1 MEKKE
6 IQKKDKNINKKWIS
20 KSNLIFLIISLIILY
35 ISFKHRKIG
44 IFIILFIITII
55 ILLKIVI
62 YKLKKKDKEK
72 GIKAGFE
79 EPWHQLY
86 GDKITNLSYP
96 KNNIIINSFKE
107 KGENYNKIIG
117 NVNNGKDYLK
127 NERNIYNLFIPYSS
141 LKNKDNYNGI
151 ILFIHG
157 GAWVFGE
164 KENIEYLCSRYSK
177 CGYITAEMN
186 HTLLVEKYEDSSIFR
201 ILDDITACISSI
213 KEELIN
219 RGFNEN
225 KLELAIGGYSS
236 GAHIAL
242 LYGYSMKN
250 IPIPLKFLIDF
261 VGPITL
267 EPKYWYKIKNSK
279 DTLENIESEDI
290 ERAFKE
296 EKLVKALDD
305 NILVGLMNAFIGKK
319 YTEEELKDMIDNKKV
334 KENNEKYKELFNMA
348 KYAFPTTY
356 ICSKTVPTLCQYG
369 GNDLVIGVCH
379 YSYLKKIS
387 QKYGNKIVNVYMKN
401 SGHFLNDINNEKDL
415 ESVREMHYQILN
427 FAKLYFTHE
436 K

>member
-1 MEKKE
+1 MKNDES
-6 IQKKDKNINKKWIS
+6 QKKDKNNKKWIS
-20 KSNLIFLIISLIILY
+20 KSNLILLIISLIILY
-35 ISFKHRKIG
+35 LSFKHKKFG
-44 IFIILFIITII
+44 FFIILFIITII
-55 ILLKIVI
+55 ILLKTIVYI
-62 YKLKKKDKEK
+62 AKKKDKEK

-86 GDKITNLSYP
+86 GDKISNISYP
-96 KNNIIINSFKE
+96 KTNIIINSFKE
-107 KGENYNKIIG
+107 KGENFNKIIG

-157 GAWVFGE
+157 GAWVFGQ

-186 HTLLVEKYEDSSIFR
+186 HTLLVEKYEDSNIFR
-201 ILDDITACISSI
+201 ILDEITACIGSI
-213 KEELIN
+213 KEELKG
-219 RGFNEN
+219 RGFNED

-242 LYGYSMKN
+242 LYGYSIKN

-267 EPKYWYKIKNSK
+267 DPKYWYKIKDSK
-279 DTLENIESEDI
+279 DILESIESEDI
-290 ERAFKE
+290 EKAFKE

-319 YTEEELKDMIDNKKV
+319 YTEEELKEMVENKKI
-334 KENNEKYKELFNMA
+334 KESNEKYKELYNKV

-356 ICSKTVPTLCQYG
+356 INSKTVPTLCQYG
-369 GNDLVIGVCH
+369 GNDSVIGVCH

-387 QKYGNKIVNVYMKN
+387 QQHGNKIVNVYMKN

-427 FAKLYFTHE
+427 FAKLYFTKE

>member
-1 MEKKE
+1 MEENKSH
-6 IQKKDKNINKKWIS
+6 KKDKNNDKKWIT
-20 KSNLIFLIISLIILY
+20 KSNLILLIISLIILY
-35 ISFKHRKIG
+35 ISFTHKKIG
-44 IFIILFIITII
+44 FFIILFIIIII
-55 ILLKIVI
+55 ILLIIVYLKIQA
-62 YKLKKKDKEK
+62 KDKEK
-72 GIKAGFE
+72 RIKAGFE

-86 GDKITNLSYP
+86 GDKITNISYP

-107 KGENYNKIIG
+107 NGENYNKIIG

-157 GAWVFGE
+157 GAWAFGE

-186 HTLLVEKYEDSSIFR
+186 HTLLIEKYEDSSIFR
-201 ILDDITACISSI
+201 ILDDVTACITNI
-213 KEELIN
+213 KEELKN

-242 LYGYSMKN
+242 LYGYSIKN

-279 DTLENIESEDI
+279 DTLENIEPGDI
-290 ERAFKE
+290 EKAFKE
-296 EKLVKALDD
+296 EKLVKVFDD
-305 NILVGLMNAFIGKK
+305 NILVGLMNGFIGKK
-319 YTEEELKDMIDNKKV
+319 YTEEEIKKMIENKKV
-334 KENNEKYKELFNMA
+334 KENNEKYKELFNMV

-356 ICSKTVPTLCQYG
+356 INSKTVPTLCQYG
-369 GNDLVIGVCH
+369 GNDTVVGICH
-379 YSYLKKIS
+379 YSYLKEIS
-387 QKYGNKIVNVYMKN
+387 QKYGNIIVNVYMKN

-415 ESVREMHYQILN
+415 ECVREMHYQILN
-427 FAKLYFTHE
+427 FAKLYFKHE

>member
-1 MEKKE
+1 MEKDE
-6 IQKKDKNINKKWIS
+6 SHEDAKNNHKKWIS

-35 ISFKHRKIG
+35 ISYKHRKIG
-44 IFIILFIITII
+44 IFIILFILSII

-62 YKLKKKDKEK
+62 YKHKKREKEK

-86 GDKITNLSYP
+86 GDKITNISYP

-107 KGENYNKIIG
+107 NGENYNKIIG

-127 NERNIYNLFIPYSS
+127 NERNVYNLFIPYSS

-157 GAWVFGE
+157 GAWAFGE

-186 HTLLVEKYEDSSIFR
+186 HTLLIEKFEDSSIFR
-201 ILDDITACISSI
+201 ILDDITACITSI
-213 KEELIN
+213 KEELKD

-236 GAHIAL
+236 GAHITL
-242 LYGYSMKN
+242 LYGYSIKN

-296 EKLVKALDD
+296 EKLVKVFDD
-305 NILVGLMNAFIGKK
+305 IILVGLMNAFIGRK
-319 YTEEELKDMIDNKKV
+319 YTEEELKEMIENKKV
-334 KENNEKYKELFNMA
+334 KENNEKYKELFNMV

-356 ICSKTVPTLCQYG
+356 INSKTVPTLCQYG
-369 GNDLVIGVCH
+369 GDDTVIGVCH
-379 YSYLKKIS
+379 YSYLKEIS

-401 SGHFLNDINNEKDL
+401 SGHFLNEINNEKDL
-415 ESVREMHYQILN
+415 EPIREMHFQILN
-427 FAKLYFTHE
+427 FAKLYFTNE